1 LSAAIA
7 EVHERRDGQV
17 MARFQSGDIGWRAAA
32 GILLTAGALIACQPR
47 VQVEAPK
54 EPITINLNIKLD
66 ADVRVRLEE
75 RAKEDIQ
82 RNPGIF

>member
-1 LSAAIA
+1 MTRSQS
-7 EVHERRDGQV
+7 RRRC
-17 MARFQSGDIGWRAAA
+17 ASFWHSTA
-32 GILLTAGALIACQPR
+32 GMLLTAGTLMACQPR
-47 VQVEAPK
+47 IALEAPK

-82 RNPGIF
+82 HNPDIFR

>member
-1 LSAAIA
+1 MTRSQG
-7 EVHERRDGQV
+7 HRRCTSV
-17 MARFQSGDIGWRAAA
+17 WPNVA
-32 GILLTAGALIACQPR
+32 GVLLTAGTMIACQPR
-47 VQVEAPK
+47 IALEAPK

-82 RNPGIF
+82 HNPDIFR

>member
-1 LSAAIA
+1 MMQFRGVDIA
-7 EVHERRDGQV
+7 
-17 MARFQSGDIGWRAAA
+17 WRTAA
-32 GILLTAGALIACQPR
+32 GILLTAGALITCQPR